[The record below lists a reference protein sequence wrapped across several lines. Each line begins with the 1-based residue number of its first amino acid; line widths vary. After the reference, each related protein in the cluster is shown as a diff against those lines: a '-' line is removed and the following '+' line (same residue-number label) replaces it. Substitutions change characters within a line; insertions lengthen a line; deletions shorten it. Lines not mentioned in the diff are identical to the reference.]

1 MSITSDFSKFKKI
14 DAHSH
19 IGTFGSPFNIHFN
32 ADLLLKQME
41 EFNIE
46 KTILCSD
53 GPHTNE
59 ETVAAFKAHPD
70 KIIPLMWIN
79 CAEGKPAYD
88 ALEHYIR
95 DERFAGA
102 KLQSLFDGYC
112 ADDPCVDPVAEICEK
127 YGKPLFIHSGHPPFS
142 LPWQI
147 GLLAERHPHLPIVM
161 IHMGHAHGVY
171 VDAAITMAK
180 KYDNIWLETS
190 GTSMSVQIANAY
202 NTVGHEKVM
211 FGIDSPFHAPA
222 VEIQKIMACGVDD
235 EGLENIFYHNAAKF
249 MGLK

>member
-79 CAEGKPAYD
+79 CAVVVCLASDPRTPRFKPY
-88 ALEHYIR
+88 
-95 DERFAGA
+95 
-102 KLQSLFDGYC
+102 
-112 ADDPCVDPVAEICEK
+112 
-127 YGKPLFIHSGHPPFS
+127 
-142 LPWQI
+142 LP
-147 GLLAERHPHLPIVM
+147 
-161 IHMGHAHGVY
+161 
-171 VDAAITMAK
+171 MA
-180 KYDNIWLETS
+180 S
-190 GTSMSVQIANAY
+190 A
-202 NTVGHEKVM
+202 
-211 FGIDSPFHAPA
+211 
-222 VEIQKIMACGVDD
+222 
-235 EGLENIFYHNAAKF
+235 
-249 MGLK
+249 

>member
-95 DERFAGA
+95 DDTSPVQSSSPSLTATAPMIPAWIPSLRSA
-102 KLQSLFDGYC
+102 KSTENRYSSI
-112 ADDPCVDPVAEICEK
+112 PVI
-127 YGKPLFIHSGHPPFS
+127 
-142 LPWQI
+142 
-147 GLLAERHPHLPIVM
+147 RR
-161 IHMGHAHGVY
+161 
-171 VDAAITMAK
+171 
-180 KYDNIWLETS
+180 
-190 GTSMSVQIANAY
+190 
-202 NTVGHEKVM
+202 
-211 FGIDSPFHAPA
+211 SPFR
-222 VEIQKIMACGVDD
+222 GRSDFW
-235 EGLENIFYHNAAKF
+235 LNATRISRSS
-249 MGLK
+249 

>member
-79 CAEGKPAYD
+79 CAEGKTKIH
-88 ALEHYIR
+88 LTKQQTSITIR
-95 DERFAGA
+95 IKHFEY
-102 KLQSLFDGYC
+102 QT
-112 ADDPCVDPVAEICEK
+112 I
-127 YGKPLFIHSGHPPFS
+127 
-142 LPWQI
+142 
-147 GLLAERHPHLPIVM
+147 
-161 IHMGHAHGVY
+161 
-171 VDAAITMAK
+171 
-180 KYDNIWLETS
+180 
-190 GTSMSVQIANAY
+190 
-202 NTVGHEKVM
+202 
-211 FGIDSPFHAPA
+211 
-222 VEIQKIMACGVDD
+222 
-235 EGLENIFYHNAAKF
+235 
-249 MGLK
+249 

>member
-59 ETVAAFKAHPD
+59 ETVAAFNAHPD

-79 CAEGKPAYD
+79 CAEGKPALRCLR
-88 ALEHYIR
+88 ALYPRRTFRRCE
-95 DERFAGA
+95 A
-102 KLQSLFDGYC
+102 
-112 ADDPCVDPVAEICEK
+112 PV
-127 YGKPLFIHSGHPPFS
+127 PL
-142 LPWQI
+142 
-147 GLLAERHPHLPIVM
+147 
-161 IHMGHAHGVY
+161 
-171 VDAAITMAK
+171 
-180 KYDNIWLETS
+180 
-190 GTSMSVQIANAY
+190 
-202 NTVGHEKVM
+202 
-211 FGIDSPFHAPA
+211 
-222 VEIQKIMACGVDD
+222 
-235 EGLENIFYHNAAKF
+235 
-249 MGLK
+249 

>member
-95 DERFAGA
+95 DEHFAGA

-127 YGKPLFIHSGHPPFS
+127 YGNRYSSIPVI
-142 LPWQI
+142 
-147 GLLAERHPHLPIVM
+147 RR
-161 IHMGHAHGVY
+161 
-171 VDAAITMAK
+171 
-180 KYDNIWLETS
+180 
-190 GTSMSVQIANAY
+190 
-202 NTVGHEKVM
+202 
-211 FGIDSPFHAPA
+211 SPFR
-222 VEIQKIMACGVDD
+222 GRSDFW
-235 EGLENIFYHNAAKF
+235 LNATRISRSS
-249 MGLK
+249 

>member
-79 CAEGKPAYD
+79 CAEG
-88 ALEHYIR
+88 
-95 DERFAGA
+95 
-102 KLQSLFDGYC
+102 
-112 ADDPCVDPVAEICEK
+112 
-127 YGKPLFIHSGHPPFS
+127 
-142 LPWQI
+142 
-147 GLLAERHPHLPIVM
+147 
-161 IHMGHAHGVY
+161 
-171 VDAAITMAK
+171 
-180 KYDNIWLETS
+180 
-190 GTSMSVQIANAY
+190 
-202 NTVGHEKVM
+202 
-211 FGIDSPFHAPA
+211 
-222 VEIQKIMACGVDD
+222 
-235 EGLENIFYHNAAKF
+235 
-249 MGLK
+249 

>member
-70 KIIPLMWIN
+70 KIIPAHVDQL
-79 CAEGKPAYD
+79 CRRKTGLRCLR
-88 ALEHYIR
+88 ALY
-95 DERFAGA
+95 
-102 KLQSLFDGYC
+102 
-112 ADDPCVDPVAEICEK
+112 P
-127 YGKPLFIHSGHPPFS
+127 
-142 LPWQI
+142 
-147 GLLAERHPHLPIVM
+147 
-161 IHMGHAHGVY
+161 
-171 VDAAITMAK
+171 
-180 KYDNIWLETS
+180 
-190 GTSMSVQIANAY
+190 
-202 NTVGHEKVM
+202 
-211 FGIDSPFHAPA
+211 
-222 VEIQKIMACGVDD
+222 
-235 EGLENIFYHNAAKF
+235 
-249 MGLK
+249 

>member
-95 DERFAGA
+95 DEYFAVLDRVHGA
-102 KLQSLFDGYC
+102 GININIRIEFLHGYF
-112 ADDPCVDPVAEICEK
+112 V
-127 YGKPLFIHSGHPPFS
+127 
-142 LPWQI
+142 
-147 GLLAERHPHLPIVM
+147 
-161 IHMGHAHGVY
+161 
-171 VDAAITMAK
+171 
-180 KYDNIWLETS
+180 TS
-190 GTSMSVQIANAY
+190 C
-202 NTVGHEKVM
+202 
-211 FGIDSPFHAPA
+211 F
-222 VEIQKIMACGVDD
+222 
-235 EGLENIFYHNAAKF
+235 
-249 MGLK
+249 

>member
-59 ETVAAFKAHPD
+59 ETVAAFQAHPD

-95 DERFAGA
+95 DEHFAGA

-161 IHMGHAHGVY
+161 IHMGHGNGMY
-171 VDAAITMAK
+171 VQAAIDMAK
-180 KYDNIWLETS
+180 KYSNLYLETS
-190 GTSMSVQIANAY
+190 GMPMHTKIKEAY
-202 NTVGHEKVM
+202 EQVGSDRIM
-211 FGIDSPFHAPA
+211 WGLDAPFHHPT
-222 VEIQKIMACGVDD
+222 VEMQKAIVS
-235 EGLENIFYHNAAKF
+235 GLSDKQLEDVFYNNIKKL
-249 MGLK
+249 LKL

>member
-19 IGTFGSPFNIHFN
+19 IGTFGSPFNVHFN

-59 ETVAAFKAHPD
+59 ETVAAFQAHPD

-95 DERFAGA
+95 DEHFAGA
-102 KLQSLFDGYC
+102 SFSPSLT
-112 ADDPCVDPVAEICEK
+112 ATVP
-127 YGKPLFIHSGHPPFS
+127 
-142 LPWQI
+142 
-147 GLLAERHPHLPIVM
+147 M
-161 IHMGHAHGVY
+161 IHVW
-171 VDAAITMAK
+171 IR
-180 KYDNIWLETS
+180 WLR
-190 GTSMSVQIANAY
+190 SVKSTENRYLSIP
-202 NTVGHEKVM
+202 V
-211 FGIDSPFHAPA
+211 IRPSPFRGRSDFWLSATRTSRSS
-222 VEIQKIMACGVDD
+222 
-235 EGLENIFYHNAAKF
+235 
-249 MGLK
+249 

>member
-95 DERFAGA
+95 DEHFAGA

-171 VDAAITMAK
+171 VDGIKIEVFVSTA
-180 KYDNIWLETS
+180 ETGGKCYS
-190 GTSMSVQIANAY
+190 NFLNCVTEISTSKSQI
-202 NTVGHEKVM
+202 V
-211 FGIDSPFHAPA
+211 F
-222 VEIQKIMACGVDD
+222 IQACQ
-235 EGLENIFYHNAAKF
+235 KF
-249 MGLK
+249 FICISQSFVACV

>member
-79 CAEGKPAYD
+79 CAEGKPAYARPFFRSNTPLGCSLLRKRECHD
-88 ALEHYIR
+88 FQASCIPSSFNSLTAAGGSTLGARGSSSQVLALW
-95 DERFAGA
+95 
-102 KLQSLFDGYC
+102 
-112 ADDPCVDPVAEICEK
+112 V
-127 YGKPLFIHSGHPPFS
+127 
-142 LPWQI
+142 
-147 GLLAERHPHLPIVM
+147 GL
-161 IHMGHAHGVY
+161 
-171 VDAAITMAK
+171 
-180 KYDNIWLETS
+180 
-190 GTSMSVQIANAY
+190 
-202 NTVGHEKVM
+202 TVK
-211 FGIDSPFHAPA
+211 
-222 VEIQKIMACGVDD
+222 
-235 EGLENIFYHNAAKF
+235 
-249 MGLK
+249 

>member
-95 DERFAGA
+95 DEHFAGA

-161 IHMGHAHGVY
+161 IHMGHAHGVALADGGMGDVLAVEHDFTRRCRY
-171 VDAAITMAK
+171 QAQHRI
-180 KYDNIWLETS
+180 EGCGFS
-190 GTSMSVQIANAY
+190 R
-202 NTVGHEKVM
+202 TVGA
-211 FGIDSPFHAPA
+211 D
-222 VEIQKIMACGVDD
+222 QC
-235 EGLENIFYHNAAKF
+235 HNAALRCGNIHI
-249 MGLK
+249 MNGNGLAVHDL

>member
-95 DERFAGA
+95 DEHFAGA
-102 KLQSLFDGYC
+102 KLQSLFDGYVPMIRVWIRWLRSVKNT
-112 ADDPCVDPVAEICEK
+112 ANHYSSIRSSAILSSV
-127 YGKPLFIHSGHPPFS
+127 
-142 LPWQI
+142 QI

-180 KYDNIWLETS
+180 KYDNIWLEPP
-190 GTSMSVQIANAY
+190 NL
-202 NTVGHEKVM
+202 HECP
-211 FGIDSPFHAPA
+211 DRQRLQHRRP
-222 VEIQKIMACGVDD
+222 
-235 EGLENIFYHNAAKF
+235 
-249 MGLK
+249 

>member
-95 DERFAGA
+95 DEHFAGA
-102 KLQSLFDGYC
+102 KLQSLFDGY
-112 ADDPCVDPVAEICEK
+112 
-127 YGKPLFIHSGHPPFS
+127 S
-142 LPWQI
+142 LRGP
-147 GLLAERHPHLPIVM
+147 RR
-161 IHMGHAHGVY
+161 
-171 VDAAITMAK
+171 
-180 KYDNIWLETS
+180 
-190 GTSMSVQIANAY
+190 
-202 NTVGHEKVM
+202 
-211 FGIDSPFHAPA
+211 
-222 VEIQKIMACGVDD
+222 
-235 EGLENIFYHNAAKF
+235 
-249 MGLK
+249 